1 MTDDADVVIVGG
13 GPAGLSTALFLAA
26 SQPRLAGR
34 ITVLERDHYPR
45 DKPCAGGLGGRAD
58 RALARIGVRV
68 DVESAPIRGVA
79 VSLRG
84 GRVTRRERSEEVV
97 GRVVRRAAFD
107 ARLAEIAL
115 GRGVR
120 IVEGVRVEGVE
131 SHAAFAAVHTDRGVL
146 RARFVV
152 GADGVGSVVR
162 RSFGPRDR
170 SLHAQVVEV
179 DTPPLPSDPARD
191 VMHFDATD
199 GALPGYA
206 WDFPVPGEE
215 GLVCRG
221 AYVLKVRGAAKI
233 DAGAVLDRHLR
244 RLGIDATGLPRKRYA
259 ERAFSARAKL
269 AEGRILLVGEAAGVD
284 PVSGEG
290 IAQAIAYGELAGPF
304 LAERL
309 SRGASHTLGWARRV
323 AASPLGLDLHGREQ
337 IARLFFG
344 TRRAFY
350 EASLFE
356 APEMLELGLRYFGGL
371 ALEPRRA
378 LRVAGVGLRLE
389 ALDAFRRGLSGLR
402 SRMGFEQEQIRVPG
416 ADELCV
422 AEDHRVAEV
431 PTHEQPALGRQ
442 RQREHLI
449 VKGASEAVAPAVPE
463 AG

>member
-1 MTDDADVVIVGG
+1 MDDADVVIVGG
-13 GPAGLSTALFLAA
+13 GPAGLSTALFLVA
-26 SQPRLAGR
+26 SQPRLAER
-34 ITVLERDHYPR
+34 IVVLERDRYPR

-68 DVESAPIRGVA
+68 DVESAPVRGVA

-84 GRVTRRERSEEVV
+84 GRVTRRERGEEVV

-107 ARLAEIAL
+107 ARLAEVAVS
-115 GRGVR
+115 RGIR
-120 IVEGVRVEGVE
+120 LVEGVRALRVE
-131 SHAAFAAVHTDRGVL
+131 SHPLFARVHTDRGTL

-162 RSFGPRDR
+162 RALGPRER
-170 SLHAQVVEV
+170 GLHAQVVEV
-179 DTPPLPSDPARD
+179 DTPPLTSDPARD
-191 VMHFDATD
+191 VLHFDATD

-206 WDFPVPGEE
+206 WDFPVPGDAS
-215 GLVCRG
+215 LVCRG
-221 AYVLKVRGAAKI
+221 AYVLKVPGAAAL

-244 RLGIDATGLPRKRYA
+244 RLGIDPAGLPRKRYA

-269 AEGRILLVGEAAGVD
+269 ADGRILLVGEAAGVD

-304 LAERL
+304 LAERIV
-309 SRGASHTLGWARRV
+309 RGEALTDGWARRV
-323 AASPLGLDLHGREQ
+323 AASALGLDLHGREQ
-337 IARLFFG
+337 VARLFFG

-371 ALEPRRA
+371 RLDPRRA

-389 ALDAFRRGLSGLR
+389 AHDAVRRGLAGLR
-402 SRMGFEQEQIRVPG
+402 SRIGLEQQQIRVPG
-416 ADELCV
+416 TDDLLV
-422 AEDHRVAEV
+422 AEHHCVAEV
-431 PTHEQPALGRQ
+431 PTHVQLTLGRQ

-449 VKGASEAVAPAVPE
+449 VKGPTEALAPAVHE
-463 AG
+463 VR